1 MNGRFAYKLL
11 LQQNQSQDADRP
23 DVPGKVLE
31 LALLDKVHEPLEGY
45 DSKDKSDNH
54 ADQEFRG
61 ESAGINAFQCLFWI
75 ENHFFGSHALALKPL
90 DAIKESCT
98 ANGRNAH
105 EKAEFAGVLAVHAH
119 EHHGTD
125 GGAAAAD
132 ARDAGDALHCAGHE
146 GAPPVHFDA
155 FVIRVL
161 GAGRAPLRCE
171 QEQSGEKFCD
181 ADGTRVF
188 EQAFE
193 CVLEA
198 EADER
203 RRDAGKDDKASFAK
217 LFAVAA
223 EATDDD
229 VRNLLVEHYENRKQS
244 ACVEHDIEEHA
255 CFVHA

>member
-11 LQQNQSQDADRP
+11 LQQNQSENADRP
-23 DVPGKVLE
+23 DIPGEVLE
-31 LALLDKVHEPLEGY
+31 LAILNKVHEPLEGY
-45 DSKDKSDNH
+45 DSKDKCDNH
-54 ADQEFRG
+54 ADQKFRG

-75 ENHFFGSHALALKPL
+75 ENHFFGSHALALNPL
-90 DAIKESCT
+90 DAIEEGCA

-105 EKAEFAGVLAVHAH
+105 EETEFAGVLAVHAH
-119 EHHGTD
+119 EHHGAD
-125 GGAAAAD
+125 GRTATAD
-132 ARDAGDALHCAGHE
+132 ARDAGDALYGAGHE
-146 GAPPVHFDA
+146 CAPPIHLDT

-171 QEQSGEKFCD
+171 KQKTGEKFCN
-181 ADGTRVF
+181 ADGTRIF

-193 CVLEA
+193 CILEA

-203 RRDAGKDDKASFAK
+203 CRDACENDVACFAE
-217 LFAVAA
+217 LVAVAT

-229 VRNLLVEHYENRKQS
+229 VRNLLVEHHEDRKQC
-244 ACVEHDIEEHA
+244 ACVEHDVEEHA

>member
-1 MNGRFAYKLL
+1 M
-11 LQQNQSQDADRP
+11 
-23 DVPGKVLE
+23 LE
-31 LALLDKVHEPLEGY
+31 LAFLDKVHEPLEG
-45 DSKDKSDNH
+45 DNAEDKRDNH
-54 ADQEFRG
+54 AGQEFRG
-61 ESAGINAFQCLFWI
+61 ESAGIDAFQCLFRI
-75 ENHFFGSHALALKPL
+75 EERFFGSHALALDPL
-90 DAIKESCT
+90 DAIEECCT
-98 ANGRNAH
+98 ADGGDTH
-105 EKAEFAGVLAVHAH
+105 EEAEFAGVLAVHTH
-119 EHHGTD
+119 EHHGAD

-132 ARDAGDALHCAGHE
+132 ARDAGDALHCACHE
-146 GAPPVHFDA
+146 CSPPVHLDA

-161 GAGRAPLRCE
+161 GAGRAPLRCKK
-171 QEQSGEKFCD
+171 QKAGEKFCN
-181 ADGTRVF
+181 ADGARVF

-203 RRDAGKDDKASFAK
+203 CRDAGEDDKARFAE

-229 VRNLLVEHYENRKQS
+229 VRNLLVENYENRKQC